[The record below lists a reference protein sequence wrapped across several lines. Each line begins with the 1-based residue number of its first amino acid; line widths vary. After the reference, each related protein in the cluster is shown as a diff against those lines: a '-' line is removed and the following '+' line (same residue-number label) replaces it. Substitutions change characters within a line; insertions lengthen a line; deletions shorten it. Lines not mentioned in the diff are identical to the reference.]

1 MKNSV
6 DEEVI
11 DFTAEYT
18 HTSPDSI
25 NDATVLATIGIVTY
39 DDKVLYITNLEDS
52 FNLTYEEGDANGM
65 ELVGDATALIE
76 KKLGTSSRDE
86 QIAKK

>member
-18 HTSPDSI
+18 HNKPNEISDSTI
-25 NDATVLATIGIVTY
+25 LASIGIVTY
-39 DDKVLYITNLEDS
+39 DDSVAYITNLEDS
-52 FNLTYEEGDANGM
+52 FNLTYEEGDANGIVI
-65 ELVGDATALIE
+65 VGDATALIE
-76 KKLGTSSRDE
+76 KKLGTTGR
-86 QIAKK
+86 KPTGRK

>member
-25 NDATVLATIGIVTY
+25 NDATELASIGIVTY
-39 DDKVLYITNLEDS
+39 DDKVAYITNLEDS
-52 FNLTYEEGDANGM
+52 FNLTYEEGDAVG
-65 ELVGDATALIE
+65 LVIVGDATLLIE
-76 KKLGTSSRDE
+76 KKLGSSTRE
-86 QIAKK
+86 ITKK